1 MSILKKCPVE
11 KLVALFSTYGDVV
24 EVSMPT
30 ESSPGFGVE
39 FLDVDAAKKAIVAGK
54 ASSGA
59 FQAVF
64 DADANPDADAVW
76 IGGLEMPPPSSGIPG
91 SSLRRQLTAKF
102 ADFER
107 SPASIWLARSKSQAV
122 VEFSTPVVAARVLAA
137 LKAERRE
144 GAAAK
149 LEFDLISTKGTK
161 AFVEKLSEDD
171 RVDNK
176 KLQDRKADG
185 FRGGD
190 GQ

>member
-1 MSILKKCPVE
+1 
-11 KLVALFSTYGDVV
+11 
-24 EVSMPT
+24 MPT

-64 DADANPDADAVW
+64 DADANPNADAVW
-76 IGGLEMPPPSSGIPG
+76 IGGLEMPPPSSGIPA
-91 SSLRRQLTAKF
+91 SALRRQLTAKF

-107 SPASIWLARSKSQAV
+107 RPASIWLARSKSQAV

-144 GAAAK
+144 GSAAK

-161 AFVEKLSEDD
+161 AFVDKLSEDD

-176 KLQDRKADG
+176 KLHDRKTDD